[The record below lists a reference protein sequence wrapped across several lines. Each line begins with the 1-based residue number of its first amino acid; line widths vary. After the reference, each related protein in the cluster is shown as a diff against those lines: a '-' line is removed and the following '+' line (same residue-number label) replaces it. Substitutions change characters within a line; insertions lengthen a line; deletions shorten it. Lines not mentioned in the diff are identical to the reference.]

1 MTEKDSKAYM
11 YVVECADGTLYTGYT
26 TDVERRLKTHNAG
39 KGAKYTRARLPVK
52 LLYSEAFASKPEAM
66 SAEAL
71 FKKKSR
77 EKKLAYIKEHTEKSP
92 CVFWSWIIKLSAYFP
107 LIRLHKMFS
116 SYDIFAP
123 YY

>member
-52 LLYSEAFASKPEAM
+52 LLYSEAFVSKPEAM

-77 EKKLAYIKEHTEKSP
+77 EKKLAYIKEHREK
-92 CVFWSWIIKLSAYFP
+92 
-107 LIRLHKMFS
+107 
-116 SYDIFAP
+116 
-123 YY
+123 

>member
-1 MTEKDSKAYM
+1 MTEKDNKAYM

-52 LLYSEAFASKPEAM
+52 LLYSEFFDSKPEAM

-77 EKKLAYIKEHTEKSP
+77 EKKLANIKEHTEKKP
-92 CVFWSWIIKLSAYFP
+92 CVFWYRKTLYFHRAFLLFIYHP
-107 LIRLHKMFS
+107 C
-116 SYDIFAP
+116 YG
-123 YY
+123 

>member
-1 MTEKDSKAYM
+1 MAEKDSKAYM
-11 YVVECADGTLYTGYT
+11 YVVECADGTLYT
-26 TDVERRLKTHNAG
+26 G

-77 EKKLAYIKEHTEKSP
+77 EKKLAYIKEHTGK
-92 CVFWSWIIKLSAYFP
+92 
-107 LIRLHKMFS
+107 
-116 SYDIFAP
+116 
-123 YY
+123 

>member
-66 SAEAL
+66 SAEE
-71 FKKKSR
+71 KKPR
-77 EKKLAYIKEHTEKSP
+77 EKIGLYQRTHGKITVCFLVLNYQIK
-92 CVFWSWIIKLSAYFP
+92 CIL
-107 LIRLHKMFS
+107 S
-116 SYDIFAP
+116 SYKTS
-123 YY
+123 

>member
-52 LLYSEAFASKPEAM
+52 LLYSEVFDSKPEAM

-71 FKKKSR
+71 FKRKSR
-77 EKKLAYIKEHTEKSP
+77 EKKPSLYQRTHGKITVCFYLKKTSK
-92 CVFWSWIIKLSAYFP
+92 ISAKNLFLVLY
-107 LIRLHKMFS
+107 
-116 SYDIFAP
+116 
-123 YY
+123 